1 MRRIDLI
8 SSLAAV
14 LVLGCAGLALGQ
26 KEADPTAA
34 SSIEVTVTGQNI
46 CLGCS
51 LKAEKGAGAQCSV
64 YGHKHA
70 FRVDSASTGKGEL
83 PAMKGWVLHYL
94 ETEKSAELIKGHHDE
109 ELAIVGTVYPNE
121 RVLEV
126 DAVESAPPSSE
137 HPDHPKKS
145 EHPDHPK

>member
-1 MRRIDLI
+1 MRRIDLS
-8 SSLAAV
+8 SSLVAV

-26 KEADPTAA
+26 KEADPATA

-51 LKAEKGAGAQCSV
+51 LKTEKGAGAQCSV

-70 FRVDSASTGKGEL
+70 LRVDSASAGERDL
-83 PAMKGWVLHYL
+83 PAMAGWVLHYL
-94 ETEKSAELIKGHHDE
+94 ETAKSEELINGHHDE
-109 ELAIVGTVYPNE
+109 GLTIVGTVYPNE

-126 DAVESAPPSSE
+126 VSVESGPAPSE